1 MRNISHKPDSHRV
14 AVAATSVSMPA
25 FWVGQVRARALE
37 KGDALEIAR
46 IAAISAAKKTS
57 DLIPFCHQVALTH
70 VAVSYRLEQDSIGI
84 EVSVAAVAATGVEM
98 EALTAAAICA
108 ITLYDILKPHT
119 ADIAIG
125 PTLLLSKTGGKDS
138 EAWHDRPLR
147 VSLRGATLER
157 AERWFGDLATLQ
169 AASEEEA
176 DLTVQL
182 LAPDARGEPTSD
194 GEDDTGLEL
203 AMRQFATRRH
213 PAAAAWRLAAAQ
225 IGRRTELRVEE
236 HGGPTDELLAAVAPA
251 LVRRIR
257 SQQP

>member
-14 AVAATSVSMPA
+14 AVAATSVSMPE
-25 FWVGQVRARALE
+25 FWVGQVRARALA

-57 DLIPFCHQVALTH
+57 DLIPFCHQVPLTH
-70 VAVSYRLEQDSIGI
+70 VEVTYRLEQASIAI

-119 ADIAIG
+119 AEIAIG

-138 EAWHDRPLR
+138 EAWHERPIR

-157 AERWFGDLATLQ
+157 AERWFGDLAMLH
-169 AASEEEA
+169 AASEQEA
-176 DLTVQL
+176 DLSVQL
-182 LAPDARGEPTSD
+182 LPHDASAEPAAQGET
-194 GEDDTGLEL
+194 DTGLEL

-213 PAAAAWRLAAAQ
+213 PAAAAWHLAAAQ
-225 IGRRTELRVEE
+225 VGGRTALRVEE
-236 HGGPTDELLAAVAPA
+236 HGGATDELLAAVAPA

-257 SQQP
+257 NQQP

>member
-14 AVAATSVSMPA
+14 AVAATSVSMPE

-119 ADIAIG
+119 SDIAIG

-147 VSLRGATLER
+147 VSLRGATLDR
-157 AERWFGDLATLQ
+157 AASWFGDLATLER
-169 AASEEEA
+169 APEEGA
-176 DLTVQL
+176 DLSVTL
-182 LAPDARGEPTSD
+182 LPPDSRDEAPTGGDPDS
-194 GEDDTGLEL
+194 GLEL
-203 AMRQFATRRH
+203 AMRQFAVRRL
-213 PAAAAWRLAAAQ
+213 PAAAAWQLRASQ
-225 IGRRTELRVEE
+225 CGPRTDLVVEE
-236 HGGPTDELLAAVAPA
+236 HGGITDQLLAAVAPA
-251 LVRRIR
+251 LIRRVRSR
-257 SQQP
+257 PA